1 MVFCIIRENKR
12 IINKFDFGTSIDT
25 SIYPLQ
31 DGSIVLK
38 KPLDDCCSICFEN
51 FDINDKVVQWP
62 GCKHP
67 YHSACYKVLRVEHNI
82 LSCPTCRNK
91 IEKVTYQK
99 RFSYLG
105 YGYDYDD
112 SDDDHLFKE
121 KYNDV
126 NCFYV
131 DKQGNLNIR
140 YIIFCKKYN
149 FNIEEDI
156 FRSRFININVLTLFN
171 LVALVYREKSE
182 DISSEEKINISEQ
195 INYLLD
201 IILEK
206 YVISQNKKLVKK
218 HYEIIS
224 ENLNTF
230 SNIFNV
236 NLLSYLENKMCKV
249 MDSLISTEKKTLNK
263 SLETFIFTTEG
274 KIWFYENSLNER
286 KKFYQEKLS
295 KIGGEKYRKIFMSEN
310 IEDFI
315 QNINIIK

>member
-12 IINKFDFGTSIDT
+12 IINKFDFGNSIDT

-38 KPLDDCCSICFEN
+38 KSLDDCCSICFEN
-51 FDINDKVVQWP
+51 FNVNDKVVQWT
-62 GCKHP
+62 GCHHP
-67 YHSACYKVLRVEHNI
+67 YHLACYKVLRVEHNI

-91 IEKVTYQK
+91 IEKVEYQK

-105 YGYDYDD
+105 Y
-112 SDDDHLFKE
+112 DDDDWFTEPERE
-121 KYNDV
+121 KYNDI

-131 DKQGNLNIR
+131 DKEGNLNIR

-156 FRSRFININVLTLFN
+156 FRFRFTNIHIPMLFN
-171 LVALVYREKSE
+171 LVSLAYREKDE
-182 DISSEEKINISEQ
+182 KISSQEKINISEQ

-201 IILEK
+201 IILGK
-206 YVISQNKKLVKK
+206 YVISQSKKLVKK

-230 SNIFNV
+230 SDIFNV
-236 NLLSYLENKMCKV
+236 NLLDYLENKMCKAINT
-249 MDSLISTEKKTLNK
+249 LISSEKKTLNK

-274 KIWFYENSLNER
+274 KIWFYKNSLNKR
-286 KKFYQEKLS
+286 KKFYQEKLV

-310 IEDFI
+310 IQDFI